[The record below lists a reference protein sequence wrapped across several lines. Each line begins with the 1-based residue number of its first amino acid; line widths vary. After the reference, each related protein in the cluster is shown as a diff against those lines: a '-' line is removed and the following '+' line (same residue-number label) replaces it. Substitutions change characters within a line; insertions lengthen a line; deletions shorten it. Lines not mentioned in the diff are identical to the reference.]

1 MDLNFHKVSGLQV
14 LIPINAN
21 AKNEKYLKATDF
33 MEIQIHNVL
42 NGQASFTELAKI
54 VLSLIDI
61 IDLERTVTILFESD
75 MQEVLFTSV
84 QLMSW
89 RESLREYRESLI
101 LKMFVE
107 SISRQQLHYSLRI
120 LAQFKNLIMININN
134 VLPSLLQSLR
144 DSPYY
149 MDVKLSMVQ

>member
-1 MDLNFHKVSGLQV
+1 
-14 LIPINAN
+14 
-21 AKNEKYLKATDF
+21 